1 MSPLLRWLAVSG
13 LAAAAAALFWWFDPG
28 RPADSPAASSFSP
41 PAHVR
46 AIAPAA
52 APAAAALTAAPT
64 AAPMPGPDDGTP
76 PVHVVIQG
84 NAAEAFAAAIKA
96 GNEKPA
102 AEPPPAI
109 AQARS
114 FREAFEAMRQ
124 AERQPPAAS
133 AGLNPFGSIGR

>member
-1 MSPLLRWLAVSG
+1 MSQPHSAWLRWLAVGG
-13 LAAAAAALFWWFDPG
+13 LAGAAAALSWWFDSGP
-28 RPADSPAASSFSP
+28 PADSPAARSSLSP
-41 PAHVR
+41 R
-46 AIAPAA
+46 AAPTA
-52 APAAAALTAAPT
+52 APAMTAVPT

-76 PVHVVIQG
+76 PAHVMIQG
-84 NAAEAFAAAIKA
+84 NAAEALAAAIKA

-102 AEPPPAI
+102 AEPPTAI

-114 FREAFEAMRQ
+114 FREAFEAMQQ